1 MSLFLTLRIFDTLF
15 TVSIVNFKHAIAGW
29 EVSRFA
35 LSLKNFILK
44 ITEIKLTL
52 KTIVTY

>member
-44 ITEIKLTL
+44 ITEMQLTL